1 VLAGGK
7 GCGKDTL
14 GDFIGQ
20 HLLGASYF
28 QNYDSTQQFWDKHDM
43 GRFCKLFVKLEE
55 AQGSLNRA
63 HEAEFKARITA
74 ETMTVNP
81 KGVSPLT
88 TPNYIRYFLTTNE
101 ASPVKLD
108 DMERRFVVVPCSAS
122 LIGKMDYWTDLR
134 AKLFNP
140 YGAYAVAMW
149 LMEQTIAPFP
159 RVLPKSD
166 LHREMIDTER
176 TTEERFAM
184 ESGPWSKD
192 VMTPTE
198 LFQEYR
204 SWCLENGHT
213 PTTNSRWFGR
223 TMAQVALDG
232 KVGRRMLHGTSVYS
246 RLAPVG
252 GAGTA

>member
-1 VLAGGK
+1 
-7 GCGKDTL
+7 
-14 GDFIGQ
+14 
-20 HLLGASYF
+20 
-28 QNYDSTQQFWDKHDM
+28 
-43 GRFCKLFVKLEE
+43 
-55 AQGSLNRA
+55 
-63 HEAEFKARITA
+63 
-74 ETMTVNP
+74 
-81 KGVSPLT
+81 
-88 TPNYIRYFLTTNE
+88 
-101 ASPVKLD
+101 
-108 DMERRFVVVPCSAS
+108 MERRFVVVPCSAS

-252 GAGTA
+252 GAGTAL